1 MEGGS
6 NAWMHAC
13 VHGGLDE
20 GLDPSFVESLREQ
33 IPQPTP
39 RQRLRRKAMVTPGL
53 REISARSRK
62 SEVAKSWRMAERT
75 HRSENDVVA
84 FPPEVRFP
92 AGLLTGS
99 VTASQKNCGVV
110 VHTLKAGLQR
120 ASEARHVGESPD
132 RFG

>member
-1 MEGGS
+1 MVS
-6 NAWMHAC
+6 SVNSHTNATRIGWH
-13 VHGGLDE
+13 LWKID
-20 GLDPSFVESLREQ
+20 LRF
-33 IPQPTP
+33 
-39 RQRLRRKAMVTPGL
+39 APGL
-53 REISARSRK
+53 PRG
-62 SEVAKSWRMAERT
+62 WERT

-120 ASEARHVGESPD
+120 ASEARQLGESPD
-132 RFG
+132 RSG

>member
-1 MEGGS
+1 
-6 NAWMHAC
+6 MHGC
-13 VHGGLDE
+13 VHGELDE
-20 GLDPSFVESLREQ
+20 GFIPSFVQSLREK

-39 RQRLRRKAMVTPGL
+39 RQRLRRKAKVTRGL

-62 SEVAKSWRMAERT
+62 SEVAKSWRMAART

-99 VTASQKNCGVV
+99 VTTSQKNCGSV
-110 VHTLKAGLQR
+110 VHTLKAGLR
-120 ASEARHVGESPD
+120 
-132 RFG
+132 